1 MKLEYIYL
9 DGYKGLKDL
18 SIQFKEQSS
27 PEAIDFLIGR
37 NGSGKSSVLEAIG
50 LIFTRIMQN
59 ELPGFPFEIRY
70 RMPGGVRICVRP
82 QEQTTYDERGRRKK
96 LFVEVEQD
104 GERRRYDAIPN
115 EYLPDRII
123 TYCSGA
129 NSSMEEI
136 LVSSPRD
143 SLVSDLYDLSVQ
155 EREEQDLELK
165 NEILD
170 FYERL
175 DVNPRV
181 LYLDAVT
188 SKFVLPVLCAV
199 LPLDIRKESGKEE
212 ILNYFRLRN
221 MLTERLNMNMI
232 PVAFSFQVNNDMLER
247 ADKLPQINM
256 LRQLIG
262 NDALEKSGSINDKVV
277 TKLLSAVA
285 GEDGS
290 IPTESTVLFLYE
302 QLEPSDEKSY
312 YHQELQKF
320 FDGNPFILLSTL
332 LTAYRMGILSNIH
345 FSYRNA
351 GESGVYDTEA
361 FSDGELMWL
370 ARAGLVLMS
379 QKYCGENTLFL
390 YDEPDVHFND
400 DWNKDF
406 IKMIYELS
414 RGAHH
419 EFLIATHSTLILTDA
434 MYEQVNLFDNRSGKK
449 TEVKNINISTFAAQR
464 DEISDQIFDTEAIG
478 SYASDSVESMMQETD
493 PEKMKEN
500 IEKLGPGYERFRM
513 YEQLY
518 ALMDRLKE

>member
-18 SIQFKEQSS
+18 SIRFREQSS
-27 PEAIDFLIGR
+27 PSAIDFLIGR

-70 RMPGGVRICVRP
+70 RMPDGAKISVKP
-82 QEQTTYDERGRRKK
+82 QEQTIYDDRGRRKK
-96 LFVEVEQD
+96 LFIEVEQN
-104 GERRRYDAIPN
+104 GEKSRYDTIPN
-115 EYLPDRII
+115 KYLPDRII

-143 SLVSDLYDLSVQ
+143 SLVSDLYDLSVLKA
-155 EREEQDLELK
+155 EEQDLELK

-170 FYERL
+170 FYRRL

-199 LPLDIRKESGKEE
+199 LPLDVENADGKEE
-212 ILNYFRLRN
+212 SLNYFRLRN
-221 MLTERLNMNMI
+221 MLTERLNMNML
-232 PVAFSFQVNNDMLER
+232 PVAFSFRVNNDILEK

-256 LRQLIG
+256 LRQLIE
-262 NDALEKSGSINDKVV
+262 NDTSEKSEPYSDKVV
-277 TKLLSAVA
+277 TKFLSENA

-302 QLEPSDEKSY
+302 QLKASDEKSY
-312 YHQELQKF
+312 YHRRLQEF
-320 FDGNPFILLSTL
+320 FDGNPFMLLSVL
-332 LTAYRMGILSNIH
+332 LTAYRLGIISNIH
-345 FSYRNA
+345 FSYKNA

-370 ARAGLVLMS
+370 ARAGLVLMA
-379 QKYCGENTLFL
+379 QRYCGKNTLFL

-414 RGAHH
+414 RGAQH

>member
-1 MKLEYIYL
+1 MKLEYLYL

-18 SIQFKEQSS
+18 SIRFKEQSS
-27 PEAIDFLIGR
+27 PAAIDFLIGR
-37 NGSGKSSVLEAIG
+37 NGSGKSSVLEAVG

-70 RMPGGVRICVRP
+70 RMSGGERICVKSLE
-82 QEQTTYDERGRRKK
+82 QESYDDRGQRKK
-96 LFVEVEQD
+96 LFIEVEQK
-104 GERRRYDAIPN
+104 GKRHRYDTIPN

-136 LVSSPRD
+136 LISSPKD
-143 SLVSDLYDLSVQ
+143 SLVSDLYDLSVR
-155 EREEQDLELK
+155 EVEEQDPELK
-165 NEILD
+165 DEILD

-199 LPLDIRKESGKEE
+199 LPVEIQSVGEKKETAD
-212 ILNYFRLRN
+212 YFRLRN
-221 MLTERLNMNMI
+221 MLTKRLNMNMV
-232 PVAFSFQVNNDMLER
+232 PVAFSFRVNNDMLEKSS
-247 ADKLPQINM
+247 KLPQIGI
-256 LRQLIG
+256 LRQLIS
-262 NDALEKSGSINDKVV
+262 NTAEESRINDRSVNR
-277 TKLLSAVA
+277 LLPAGA

-290 IPTESTVLFLYE
+290 IPTETTVLFLYE
-302 QLEPSDEKSY
+302 QLQPSDRTSY
-312 YHQELQKF
+312 YHKELQNF

-332 LTAYRMGILSNIH
+332 LTAYRLGVFSDIH

-351 GESGVYDTEA
+351 GEKGVYDTEA

-370 ARAGLVLMS
+370 ARAGLVLMA
-379 QKYCGENTLFL
+379 QKYCGMNTLFL

-406 IKMIYELS
+406 IKIIYELS
-414 RGAHH
+414 QETRN

-449 TEVKNINISTFAAQR
+449 TEVKNINISPFAAQR
-464 DEISDQIFDTEAIG
+464 DEISDQIFGTESIG
-478 SYASDSVESMMQETD
+478 AYASDSVRNMMDETD
-493 PEKMKEN
+493 LKKMKEN
-500 IEKLGPGYERFRM
+500 IEKLGPGYQRFRM

-518 ALMDRLKE
+518 SLMDRHKE

>member
-18 SIQFKEQSS
+18 SIRFKEQSS
-27 PEAIDFLIGR
+27 PAAIDFLIGR

-59 ELPGFPFEIRY
+59 ELPGFPFEIMY
-70 RMPGGVRICVRP
+70 RMPDGARICVKP
-82 QEQTTYDERGRRKK
+82 QEQATYDDRGRRIK
-96 LFVEVEQD
+96 LCVEVEQD
-104 GERRRYDAIPN
+104 GERSRYDAIPN

-155 EREEQDLELK
+155 ESEEQDMELK

-188 SKFVLPVLCAV
+188 SKIVLPVLCAV
-199 LPLDIRKESGKEE
+199 LPLDVENTDGKEE
-212 ILNYFRLRN
+212 TLNYFRLRN

-232 PVAFSFQVNNDMLER
+232 PVAFSFQVNNDMLEK
-247 ADKLPQINM
+247 ADKLPQINI
-256 LRQLIG
+256 LRQLIE
-262 NDALEKSGSINDKVV
+262 NDTSEKSGFINDKVV
-277 TKLLSAVA
+277 TKLLSVVA

-302 QLEPSDEKSY
+302 QMEPSDEKSY
-312 YHQELQKF
+312 YHQGLQKF
-320 FDGNPFILLSTL
+320 FDGNPFILLSAL
-332 LTAYRMGILSNIH
+332 LTAYRLRILSNIH

-351 GESGVYDTEA
+351 GERGVYDTEA

-370 ARAGLVLMS
+370 ARAGLVLMA
-379 QKYCGENTLFL
+379 QRYCGKNTLFL

-478 SYASDSVESMMQETD
+478 SYASDYVERMMKETNL
-493 PEKMKEN
+493 EKMKEN

-518 ALMDRLKE
+518 SLMDKHGD